1 MIIFNKHLSN
11 RGHPGPFELLDRIN
25 IYELASMSRG
35 QAEGPGAGKSPE
47 TVVVG
52 KRFKILVR
60 GDGTTGKCYSLR
72 ILPNIVSDLEAGFL
86 SRENELAKQ
95 LKKDWRTAYLSN
107 EDKALCSWV
116 EKLTLTPGNMNKK
129 DVEKLENVGFS
140 QSAISDAAE
149 VVGYFNYINR
159 IADGLGVDLEDE
171 IK

>member
-1 MIIFNKHLSN
+1 MIIFNKHLSSH
-11 RGHPGPFELLDRIN
+11 GHPGPFELLDRIN

-35 QAEGPGAGKSPE
+35 QAEGPGTGKSPE

-95 LKKDWRTAYLSN
+95 LIGLKLN
-107 EDKALCSWV
+107 CLHFI
-116 EKLTLTPGNMNKK
+116 EKR
-129 DVEKLENVGFS
+129 DFGFDRIY
-140 QSAISDAAE
+140 ISS
-149 VVGYFNYINR
+149 
-159 IADGLGVDLEDE
+159 L
-171 IK
+171 K

>member
-35 QAEGPGAGKSPE
+35 QAEGPGTGKSPE

-60 GDGTTGKCYSLR
+60 EDGTTSKCYNLR

-95 LKKDWRTAYLSN
+95 LIGLKLN
-107 EDKALCSWV
+107 CLHFI
-116 EKLTLTPGNMNKK
+116 EKN
-129 DVEKLENVGFS
+129 DFGFDR
-140 QSAISDAAE
+140 I
-149 VVGYFNYINR
+149 YI
-159 IADGLGVDLEDE
+159 ASL
-171 IK
+171 K

>member
-1 MIIFNKHLSN
+1 MIIFNKHLSSH
-11 RGHPGPFELLDRIN
+11 GHPGPFELLDRIN

-35 QAEGPGAGKSPE
+35 QAEGPGTGKSPE

-95 LKKDWRTAYLSN
+95 LIGL
-107 EDKALCSWV
+107 
-116 EKLTLTPGNMNKK
+116 KLNCLHFIVKN
-129 DVEKLENVGFS
+129 DFGFDRIY
-140 QSAISDAAE
+140 ISS
-149 VVGYFNYINR
+149 
-159 IADGLGVDLEDE
+159 L
-171 IK
+171 K

>member
-35 QAEGPGAGKSPE
+35 QAEGPGTGKSPE

-52 KRFKILVR
+52 KRFKMLVR
-60 GDGTTGKCYSLR
+60 GDGTTGKYYSLR

-95 LKKDWRTAYLSN
+95 LIGLKLN
-107 EDKALCSWV
+107 CLHFI
-116 EKLTLTPGNMNKK
+116 EKNDFGL
-129 DVEKLENVGFS
+129 DRIY
-140 QSAISDAAE
+140 ISS
-149 VVGYFNYINR
+149 
-159 IADGLGVDLEDE
+159 L
-171 IK
+171 K

>member
-1 MIIFNKHLSN
+1 MIIFNKHLSSH
-11 RGHPGPFELLDRIN
+11 GHPGPFELLDRIN

-95 LKKDWRTAYLSN
+95 LIGLKLN
-107 EDKALCSWV
+107 CLHFI
-116 EKLTLTPGNMNKK
+116 EKNDFGL
-129 DVEKLENVGFS
+129 DRIY
-140 QSAISDAAE
+140 ISS
-149 VVGYFNYINR
+149 
-159 IADGLGVDLEDE
+159 L
-171 IK
+171 K

>member
-1 MIIFNKHLSN
+1 MIIFNKHLSSH
-11 RGHPGPFELLDRIN
+11 GHPGPFEFLDRIN

-35 QAEGPGAGKSPE
+35 QAEGPGTGKSPE

-95 LKKDWRTAYLSN
+95 LIGLKLN
-107 EDKALCSWV
+107 CLHFI
-116 EKLTLTPGNMNKK
+116 EKNDFGL
-129 DVEKLENVGFS
+129 DRIY
-140 QSAISDAAE
+140 ISS
-149 VVGYFNYINR
+149 
-159 IADGLGVDLEDE
+159 L
-171 IK
+171 K

>member
-35 QAEGPGAGKSPE
+35 QAEGPGTGKSPE

-60 GDGTTGKCYSLR
+60 EDGTTSKCYNLR

-95 LKKDWRTAYLSN
+95 LIGLKLN
-107 EDKALCSWV
+107 CLHFI
-116 EKLTLTPGNMNKK
+116 EKNDFGL
-129 DVEKLENVGFS
+129 DRIY
-140 QSAISDAAE
+140 ISS
-149 VVGYFNYINR
+149 
-159 IADGLGVDLEDE
+159 L
-171 IK
+171 K

>member
-1 MIIFNKHLSN
+1 MIIFNKHLSSN
-11 RGHPGPFELLDRIN
+11 GHPGPFELLDRIN

-35 QAEGPGAGKSPE
+35 QAEGPGAGKSSE

-95 LKKDWRTAYLSN
+95 LIGLKLN
-107 EDKALCSWV
+107 CLHFI
-116 EKLTLTPGNMNKK
+116 EKNDFGL
-129 DVEKLENVGFS
+129 DRIY
-140 QSAISDAAE
+140 ISS
-149 VVGYFNYINR
+149 
-159 IADGLGVDLEDE
+159 L
-171 IK
+171 K

>member
-35 QAEGPGAGKSPE
+35 QAEGPGKGKSPE

-52 KRFKILVR
+52 KRFKMLVR
-60 GDGTTGKCYSLR
+60 GDGTTGKCYNLR

-95 LKKDWRTAYLSN
+95 LIGLKLN
-107 EDKALCSWV
+107 CLHFI
-116 EKLTLTPGNMNKK
+116 EKN
-129 DVEKLENVGFS
+129 DFGFDRIY
-140 QSAISDAAE
+140 ISS
-149 VVGYFNYINR
+149 
-159 IADGLGVDLEDE
+159 L
-171 IK
+171 K